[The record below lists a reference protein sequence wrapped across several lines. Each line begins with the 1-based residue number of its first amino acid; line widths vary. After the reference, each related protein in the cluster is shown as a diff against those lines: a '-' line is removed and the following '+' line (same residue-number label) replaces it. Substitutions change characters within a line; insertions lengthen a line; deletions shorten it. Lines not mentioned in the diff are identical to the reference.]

1 METAHAAALA
11 NPCAARTRWAYGT
24 VLSHAGADHTQA
36 VSEFRIALAVDPF
49 RQVTKRTNLG
59 QALLLAGQLEEAL
72 VELRW
77 SAARAPDFGPC
88 HRALVIAAAETGRM
102 EEARAA
108 LRQVVRLAPDRTLH
122 NIAEMWFYRDPAVI
136 ERFLAAFRAAG
147 LPE

>member
-1 METAHAAALA
+1 MLA

-24 VLSHAGADHTQA
+24 VLSHA
-36 VSEFRIALAVDPF
+36 AVDHDRAVTELRLALSINPF
-49 RQVTKRTNLG
+49 RQLTMRANLG
-59 QALLLAGQLEEAL
+59 QALLLAGRPEEAL

-77 SAARAPDFGPC
+77 SAARAADYGPC

-108 LRQVVRLAPDRTLH
+108 LREVVRLTPDRTLR

-136 ERFLAAFRAAG
+136 ERFRAAFRAAG

>member
-1 METAHAAALA
+1 M
-11 NPCAARTRWAYGT
+11 T
-24 VLSHAGADHTQA
+24 VLSHAGADHAQA

-102 EEARAA
+102 EEEARAA
-108 LRQVVRLAPDRTLH
+108 LRQVVRLAPDRKLR